1 MIAVLVLCAVAIAA
15 VVCSL
20 FRDARRAALR
30 ADRALAVVCASC
42 AWVVIV
48 GPVPLV
54 LFAFTPNPDVGWF
67 GVTLSVLI
75 AYLHVRRISR
85 AATATRAAR

>member
-1 MIAVLVLCAVAIAA
+1 MIAALVLCGATLAA
-15 VVCSL
+15 LVWSL

-30 ADRALAVVCASC
+30 ADRALAVICASF

-48 GPVPLV
+48 DLVPLV

-67 GVTLSVLI
+67 GVTLTVLI
-75 AYLHVRRISR
+75 AYLHVHRISR
-85 AATATRAAR
+85 VATATRGAR